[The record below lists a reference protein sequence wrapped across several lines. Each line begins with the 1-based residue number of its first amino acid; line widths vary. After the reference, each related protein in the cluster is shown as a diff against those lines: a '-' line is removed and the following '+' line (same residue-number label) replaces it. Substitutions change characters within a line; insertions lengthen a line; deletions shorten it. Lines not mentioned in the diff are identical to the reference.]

1 MVVVMAMGAVN
12 TILKMCQAL
21 LCQVLYVLIFLIF
34 IATYETGIFILFTLE
49 SRKLRFREEKSH
61 SQNLVRPD
69 GKSGKLS
76 ASPSCLPDALA
87 VF

>member
-21 LCQVLYVLIFLIF
+21 CQVLYVLIFLIF
-34 IATYETGIFILFTLE
+34 IATYEIGIFILLTLE
-49 SRKLRFREEKSH
+49 SRKLRFGEEKSH